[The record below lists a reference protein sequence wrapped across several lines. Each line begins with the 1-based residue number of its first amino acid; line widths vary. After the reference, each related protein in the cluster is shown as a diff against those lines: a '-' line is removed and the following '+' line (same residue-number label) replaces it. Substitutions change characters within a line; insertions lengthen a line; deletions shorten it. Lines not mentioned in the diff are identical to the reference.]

1 MGLSKNQLKLITSL
15 LQKKYRIKNNLFIAE
30 GIKVVREFLNSTY
43 HLEHLFCVDSSSYK
57 NIERITLITP
67 AELKKISSLS
77 TPNNV
82 VALFEIP
89 EQENIKREGLIL
101 ALDEINDPGNLGT
114 IIRLCDWFGVDQL
127 ICSNNSVDC
136 YNAKVVQASMG
147 SLTRVSIVY
156 TDLHYY
162 LQHHDLPKY
171 GAMMDGENIYKSNLP
186 KNAILLMGNE
196 ANGIRNDLLTLLD
209 KTVTIPRFGKLQQ
222 AESLNVASATA
233 ILLSEFN
240 RLP

>member
-89 EQENIKREGLIL
+89 EQENIKREVIL
-101 ALDEINDPGNLGT
+101 
-114 IIRLCDWFGVDQL
+114 
-127 ICSNNSVDC
+127 
-136 YNAKVVQASMG
+136 
-147 SLTRVSIVY
+147 
-156 TDLHYY
+156 
-162 LQHHDLPKY
+162 
-171 GAMMDGENIYKSNLP
+171 
-186 KNAILLMGNE
+186 
-196 ANGIRNDLLTLLD
+196 
-209 KTVTIPRFGKLQQ
+209 
-222 AESLNVASATA
+222 
-233 ILLSEFN
+233 
-240 RLP
+240 